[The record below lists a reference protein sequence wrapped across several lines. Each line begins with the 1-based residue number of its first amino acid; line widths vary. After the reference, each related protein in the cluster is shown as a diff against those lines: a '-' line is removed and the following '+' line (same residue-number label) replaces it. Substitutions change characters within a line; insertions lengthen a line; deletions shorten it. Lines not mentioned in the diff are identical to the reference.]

1 MVGTYFAVAGGELN
15 VKEKVFMA
23 FAWMPKATVQAALGP
38 IFLDNVKKQI
48 AREDYPAFF
57 NTTSA
62 RDAWVSYCK
71 SCISSIVYDNTN
83 NINATIGK
91 DHQNTTVSSKP
102 NCIFSSG

>member
-48 AREDYPAFF
+48 AREDYPAF
-57 NTTSA
+57 
-62 RDAWVSYCK
+62 
-71 SCISSIVYDNTN
+71 SIQHLQEMLGFPIAKVAYQ
-83 NINATIGK
+83 A
-91 DHQNTTVSSKP
+91 
-102 NCIFSSG
+102 